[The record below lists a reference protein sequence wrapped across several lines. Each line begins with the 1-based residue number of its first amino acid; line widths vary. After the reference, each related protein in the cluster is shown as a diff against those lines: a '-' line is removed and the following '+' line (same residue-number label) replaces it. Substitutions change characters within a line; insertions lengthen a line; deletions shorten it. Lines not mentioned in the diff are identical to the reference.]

1 MDPLELVQEK
11 PGCPLPSTVLE
22 DTRGHPD
29 ALPGPGTLITFEDL
43 LRRPGGL
50 SIDTLGGDATVMTEA
65 SMPNP
70 DGPRGYAD
78 VEPRFT
84 LLQYVKV
91 RRIRLSP
98 EEMCRAGQVLAARCR
113 DAGIELPK
121 VKERGIWR
129 GTNLYPRSLLADW
142 EGQRQAWDLE
152 WQQAR
157 ADRRAAQDRS

>member
-1 MDPLELVQEK
+1 
-11 PGCPLPSTVLE
+11 
-22 DTRGHPD
+22 
-29 ALPGPGTLITFEDL
+29 
-43 LRRPGGL
+43 LRWPGGV
-50 SIDTLGGDATVMTEA
+50 SIDTLGGGGTIMTEA

-70 DGPRGYAD
+70 DGPQGNAA

-98 EEMCRAGQVLAARCR
+98 PELCRAGQVLAARCR

-129 GTNLYPRSLLADW
+129 GTNLYPESLLADW
-142 EGQRQAWDLE
+142 EGQRQAWELE
-152 WQQAR
+152 WHQAR
-157 ADRRAAQDRS
+157 AARRAAQDR